1 MSLISSLDVYELSK
15 QYNELTL
22 SYKGSKIVFSVYRA
36 RLQMADMPELQ
47 GSEVWIQFPN
57 KGPCALEDL
66 SMVKAVLKSSWR
78 P

>member
-36 RLQMADMPELQ
+36 RLQMADTPELQ
-47 GSEVWIQFPN
+47 GSEV
-57 KGPCALEDL
+57 
-66 SMVKAVLKSSWR
+66 
-78 P
+78 